1 MKTSGKWKARRDESN
16 LWGGVFCP
24 KVNFVGVFG
33 FIFYEKIKTNRLG
46 TTCQLHVSPHPRA
59 HNPTAINPMTERN
72 HHQDNEESRRAKKKK
87 SKTAK
92 RGERWRRGEV
102 EGAGASGRTTT
113 SASAAGSS
121 PRTSPRPS
129 SASPAPPGTSPPAPS
144 SAPSSDTVSLFFSSP
159 PLLAI
164 SSLFVDDLI

>member
-87 SKTAK
+87 AK
-92 RGERWRRGEV
+92 QQSEERDGGEARSRARARVGGRRPRRRRRAAAPAPRRARRLPRPLRRGPRRRRLRRLPRRIR
-102 EGAGASGRTTT
+102 SL
-113 SASAAGSS
+113 SS
-121 PRTSPRPS
+121 
-129 SASPAPPGTSPPAPS
+129 
-144 SAPSSDTVSLFFSSP
+144 F
-159 PLLAI
+159 LAI

>member
-87 SKTAK
+87 KAK
-92 RGERWRRGEV
+92 QQSEERDGGEARSRARARVGGRRPRRRRRAAAPAPRRARRLPRPLRRGPRRRRLRRLPRRIR
-102 EGAGASGRTTT
+102 SL
-113 SASAAGSS
+113 SS
-121 PRTSPRPS
+121 
-129 SASPAPPGTSPPAPS
+129 
-144 SAPSSDTVSLFFSSP
+144 F
-159 PLLAI
+159 LAI